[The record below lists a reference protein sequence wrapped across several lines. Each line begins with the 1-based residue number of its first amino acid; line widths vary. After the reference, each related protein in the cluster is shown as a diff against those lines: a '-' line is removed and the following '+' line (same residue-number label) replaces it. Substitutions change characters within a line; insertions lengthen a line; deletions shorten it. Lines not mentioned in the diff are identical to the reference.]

1 MKASQIKTSAGKQQ
15 DAIQPKAKNQ
25 APDTSILQAYQKGIV
40 QRNAFWQVNAQNKVA
55 NPVPLAAA
63 PAAPY
68 LERVGNTNQR
78 LYNRPIEAKNA
89 ARSATAWSGNGFST
103 RKPNTPAAG
112 AGYYQYNETVASTT
126 NAQGQT
132 QYMVTNNTPMIVRH
146 DQDAQAILTTSAGAQ
161 HTPIKHWHAATSNN
175 SDLLAPQSTNAQPQ
189 YNQAGN
195 IEHYLINPL

>member
-1 MKASQIKTSAGKQQ
+1 MKASQIRTNGGKQQ
-15 DAIQPKAKNQ
+15 NAIQSKAKNQ
-25 APDTSILQAYQKGIV
+25 ASGTSILQAYQKGIV
-40 QRNAFWQVNAQNKVA
+40 QRNAFWQLDAQNKVG

-78 LYNRPIEAKNA
+78 LYNRSIEAKNA

-112 AGYYQYNETVASTT
+112 AGYYQYNETVAA
-126 NAQGQT
+126 NGQN

-175 SDLLAPQSTNAQPQ
+175 SDILDPQSTNAQPQ